1 MIYRYREWYNA
12 GALLLSNKFTSRL
25 LLALYDLSDVKF
37 DLYDETD
44 LDEYWPTFQR
54 YITDIYVTVCILVYI
69 VCVCLVN

>member
-1 MIYRYREWYNA
+1 MRRSCDHCIMIYRYREWYNT

-25 LLALYDLSDVKF
+25 LLALYDLSDIKF

-54 YITDIYVTVCILVYI
+54 YVTDIYDTVCILV
-69 VCVCLVN
+69 